1 MDNTPR
7 VIRSLAYVPAH
18 DEDRILAAAEVGL
31 DAIGFDLEDL
41 TPAADKQRARD
52 GFRALAKELHSRGI
66 IVMARTNGF
75 PNGMCE
81 ADLEA
86 IVCPELHCVNVPKTE
101 SAADVL
107 RFCELLDKAESRNG
121 LADHHTLI
129 RPVVETAAG
138 IKWAYEIA
146 SASDRIAY
154 MGGVSGGFWG
164 DLGRSVGTILSDDGT
179 ESLYLRSKILVDV
192 RVAGVP
198 FPIGGGAIA
207 RTDPE
212 SIRAF
217 ALQNKHLGYTGF
229 FSSTDPRTVAV
240 VNGVFTPTAAEIEDW
255 LETVPLLEAAK
266 AEGRIAFRMGERMY
280 DVAGLDRVIDQLALA
295 RRLGLLT

>member
-1 MDNTPR
+1 
-7 VIRSLAYVPAH
+7 
-18 DEDRILAAAEVGL
+18 
-31 DAIGFDLEDL
+31 
-41 TPAADKQRARD
+41 
-52 GFRALAKELHSRGI
+52 
-66 IVMARTNGF
+66 
-75 PNGMCE
+75 
-81 ADLEA
+81 
-86 IVCPELHCVNVPKTE
+86 
-101 SAADVL
+101 
-107 RFCELLDKAESRNG
+107 
-121 LADHHTLI
+121 
-129 RPVVETAAG
+129 VVETAAG

-192 RVAGVP
+192 RAAGVS

-240 VNGVFTPTAAEIEDW
+240 VNQVFTPTAAEIEDW
-255 LETVPLLEAAK
+255 VKTVPLLEEAK

-280 DVAGLDRVIDQLALA
+280 DVAGLDRVMDQLALA
-295 RRLGLLT
+295 RRLGLVD